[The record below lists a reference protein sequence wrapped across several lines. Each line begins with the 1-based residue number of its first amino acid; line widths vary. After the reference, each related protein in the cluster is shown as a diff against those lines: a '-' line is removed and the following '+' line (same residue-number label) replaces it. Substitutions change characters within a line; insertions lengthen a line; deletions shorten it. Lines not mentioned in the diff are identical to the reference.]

1 MFHCHLA
8 MLRLGEAL
16 ATPSRDEGATRV
28 KTLTLL
34 RHAKSTWDD
43 PVERDFD
50 RPLNGRGRRAAAR
63 IGQWLADDG
72 ADFDHVRA
80 SPAVRVRQTIEGIED
95 GIRRP
100 LHPMF
105 DARIYLA
112 SAMTLLDIVQ
122 GFEATAATA
131 LLIGHN
137 PGLEDLLLL
146 LTPDADPLRGEAAI
160 KYPTATL
167 AVLDLAVDTWRDTQ
181 SGSATLRH
189 FIRPRDL
196 DASLGPDD

>member
-1 MFHCHLA
+1 M
-8 MLRLGEAL
+8 
-16 ATPSRDEGATRV
+16 

-63 IGQWLADDG
+63 IGQWLAD
-72 ADFDHVRA
+72 ADSSFDHVRA

-95 GIRRP
+95 GLGRA
-100 LHPMF
+100 LKPMF
-105 DARIYLA
+105 DTRIYLA
-112 SAMTLLDIVQ
+112 SAVTLLDLVQ
-122 GFEATAATA
+122 GFEDKAATGM
-131 LLIGHN
+131 LIGHN

-146 LTPDADPLRGEAAI
+146 LTPDADPLRGEAEI

-167 AVLDLAVDTWRDTQ
+167 AVLELDIAAWHDAK
-181 SGSATLRH
+181 SGCAHLRH

>member
-1 MFHCHLA
+1 
-8 MLRLGEAL
+8 
-16 ATPSRDEGATRV
+16 V

-34 RHAKSTWDD
+34 RHAKSTWND

-72 ADFDHVRA
+72 VVFDHVRA
-80 SPAVRVRQTIEGIED
+80 SPAVRVRQTIEGVED
-95 GIRRP
+95 GLRHR
-100 LHPMF
+100 LAPMF

-122 GFEATAATA
+122 GFEASTATA

-146 LTPDADPLRGEAAI
+146 ITPDADPLRSE
-160 KYPTATL
+160 TATL
-167 AVLDLAVDTWRDTQ
+167 AVLDLNIETWRDAAP
-181 SGSATLRH
+181 GCAHLRA

>member
-1 MFHCHLA
+1 M
-8 MLRLGEAL
+8 
-16 ATPSRDEGATRV
+16 

-63 IGQWLADDG
+63 IGQWLADEG
-72 ADFDHVRA
+72 CAFDHARA
-80 SPAVRVRQTIEGIED
+80 SPAVRVRQTIEGVED
-95 GIRRP
+95 GLRARLNP
-100 LHPMF
+100 LF

-112 SAMTLLDIVQ
+112 SAVTLLDIVQ
-122 GFEATAATA
+122 GFANDAATA
-131 LLIGHN
+131 LLVGHN

-146 LTPDADPLRGEAAI
+146 LTPDADPLRGEVEI
-160 KYPTATL
+160 KYPTATV
-167 AVLDLAVDTWRDTQ
+167 AVLDLAVDTWRDAQ
-181 SGSATLRH
+181 AGCAHLRH
-189 FIRPRDL
+189 FVRPRDL

>member
-1 MFHCHLA
+1 M
-8 MLRLGEAL
+8 
-16 ATPSRDEGATRV
+16 

-63 IGQWLADDG
+63 IGQWLRDEGLADDG
-72 ADFDHVRA
+72 AAFDHVRA
-80 SPAVRVRQTIEGIED
+80 SPAIRVRQTIEGVED
-95 GIRRP
+95 GLRRP
-100 LHPMF
+100 LHAVFEP
-105 DARIYLA
+105 RIYLA
-112 SAMTLLDIVQ
+112 SAVTLLDIVQ
-122 GFEATAATA
+122 GGGDATRA

-146 LTPDADPLRGEAAI
+146 LTPAADPLREVAEV

-167 AVLDLAVDTWRDTQ
+167 AVLDLAIGDWRDAG
-181 SGSATLRH
+181 SGCATLRH

>member
-1 MFHCHLA
+1 M
-8 MLRLGEAL
+8 
-16 ATPSRDEGATRV
+16 

-63 IGQWLADDG
+63 IGQWLAESGLADHSAVFDD
-72 ADFDHVRA
+72 VRA
-80 SPAVRVRQTIEGIED
+80 SPAVRVRQTIEGVED
-95 GIRRP
+95 GLRRP
-100 LHPMF
+100 LRAVFEP
-105 DARIYLA
+105 RIYLA
-112 SAMTLLDIVQ
+112 SAVTLLDIVQ
-122 GFEATAATA
+122 GFGDADRA

-146 LTPDADPLRGEAAI
+146 LIADADPLRGEAEI

-167 AVLDLAVDTWRDTQ
+167 AILDLAVDQWRDA
-181 SGSATLRH
+181 GAGRATLRH

>member
-1 MFHCHLA
+1 M
-8 MLRLGEAL
+8 
-16 ATPSRDEGATRV
+16 

-63 IGQWLADDG
+63 IGQWLADEG
-72 ADFDHVRA
+72 LAGESAAFDHVRA
-80 SPAVRVRQTIEGIED
+80 SPAVRVRQTIEGVED
-95 GIRRP
+95 GCRCR
-100 LHPMF
+100 LDPMF

-112 SAMTLLDIVQ
+112 SAVTLLDIVQ
-122 GFEATAATA
+122 GFAGGAATA
-131 LLIGHN
+131 LLVGHN

-146 LTPDADPLRGEAAI
+146 LTPDADPLRGEAEV

-167 AVLDLAVDTWRDTQ
+167 AVLDLAIDTWRDAQ
-181 SGSATLRH
+181 AGCAHLRH
-189 FIRPRDL
+189 FVRPRDL

>member
-1 MFHCHLA
+1 M
-8 MLRLGEAL
+8 
-16 ATPSRDEGATRV
+16 

-43 PVERDFD
+43 PVARDFD

-63 IGQWLADDG
+63 IGQWLADDD
-72 ADFDHVRA
+72 ARFDQVRA
-80 SPAVRVRQTIEGIED
+80 SPAVRVRQTIEGVED
-95 GIRRP
+95 GLRHS
-100 LHPMF
+100 LHAVFEP
-105 DARIYLA
+105 RIYLA

-122 GFEATAATA
+122 GFGEARRA

-146 LTPDADPLRGEAAI
+146 LTPDADPLRGEVEI
-160 KYPTATL
+160 KYPTATM
-167 AVLDLAVDTWRDTQ
+167 AVLDLAVDTWRDTAA
-181 SGSATLRH
+181 GCATLRH

>member
-1 MFHCHLA
+1 M
-8 MLRLGEAL
+8 
-16 ATPSRDEGATRV
+16 

-63 IGQWLADDG
+63 IGQWLRDEGLADEG
-72 ADFDHVRA
+72 AAFDHVRA

-95 GIRRP
+95 GLRWP
-100 LHPMF
+100 LAPLF

-112 SAMTLLDIVQ
+112 SAVTLLDIVQ
-122 GFEATAATA
+122 GFEPAATA

-146 LTPDADPLRGEAAI
+146 LTPDSDPLRGEVEI

-167 AVLDLAVDTWRDTQ
+167 AILDLDVATWRDA
-181 SGSATLRH
+181 GAGCATLRH

>member
-1 MFHCHLA
+1 M
-8 MLRLGEAL
+8 
-16 ATPSRDEGATRV
+16 

-43 PVERDFD
+43 PVARDFD

-63 IGQWLADDG
+63 IGQWLAD
-72 ADFDHVRA
+72 ADATFDDVRA
-80 SPAVRVRQTIEGIED
+80 SPAVRVRQTIEGVED
-95 GIRRP
+95 GLHRP
-100 LHPMF
+100 LRPVF
-105 DARIYLA
+105 EQRIYLA
-112 SAMTLLDIVQ
+112 SAVTLLDIVQ
-122 GFEATAATA
+122 GFSGDAA

-146 LTPDADPLRGEAAI
+146 LTPAADPLRGEVEI

-167 AVLDLAVDTWRDTQ
+167 AVLDLDVSTWRDA
-181 SGSATLRH
+181 GPGLATLRH

>member
-1 MFHCHLA
+1 M
-8 MLRLGEAL
+8 
-16 ATPSRDEGATRV
+16 

-63 IGQWLADDG
+63 IGQWLADDE
-72 ADFDHVRA
+72 ARFDHVRA
-80 SPAVRVRQTIEGIED
+80 SPAVRVRQTIEGVED
-95 GIRRP
+95 GLRRSLAP
-100 LHPMF
+100 LF

-112 SAMTLLDIVQ
+112 SAVTLLDLVQ
-122 GFEATAATA
+122 GFADDAATA

-146 LTPDADPLRGEAAI
+146 LTPDADPLRGEVET

-167 AVLDLAVDTWRDTQ
+167 AVLDLDIAAWRDAAAA
-181 SGSATLRH
+181 SAHLRY

>member
-1 MFHCHLA
+1 
-8 MLRLGEAL
+8 
-16 ATPSRDEGATRV
+16 V

-63 IGQWLADDG
+63 IGQWLRDEGLADEG
-72 ADFDHVRA
+72 AAFDHVRA

-95 GIRRP
+95 GLRWP
-100 LHPMF
+100 LAPLF

-112 SAMTLLDIVQ
+112 SAVTLLDIVQ
-122 GFEATAATA
+122 GFEPAATA

-146 LTPDADPLRGEAAI
+146 LTPDADPLRGEVEI
-160 KYPTATL
+160 KYSTSTSRHGATR
-167 AVLDLAVDTWRDTQ
+167 ARGAPPCAT
-181 SGSATLRH
+181 SSARAISTR
-189 FIRPRDL
+189 
-196 DASLGPDD
+196 ALGPMIEQGLPAKMNNLP

>member
-1 MFHCHLA
+1 M
-8 MLRLGEAL
+8 
-16 ATPSRDEGATRV
+16 

-63 IGQWLADDG
+63 IGQWLRDEGPAGDG
-72 ADFDHVRA
+72 PALDEVRA

-95 GIRRP
+95 GLRRP
-100 LHPMF
+100 LRPVF
-105 DARIYLA
+105 EQRIYLA
-112 SAMTLLDIVQ
+112 SAVTLLDIVQ
-122 GFEATAATA
+122 GLAADSATA

-146 LTPDADPLRGEAAI
+146 LTPDADPLRGQAEI

-167 AVLDLAVDTWRDTQ
+167 AVLDLAVDAWRDA
-181 SGSATLRH
+181 GAGCATLRH
-189 FIRPRDL
+189 FVRPRDL

>member
-1 MFHCHLA
+1 M
-8 MLRLGEAL
+8 
-16 ATPSRDEGATRV
+16 

-63 IGQWLADDG
+63 IGKWLADDG
-72 ADFDHVRA
+72 AGFDHVRA

-95 GIRRP
+95 GLRRG
-100 LHPMF
+100 LQPMF

-112 SAMTLLDIVQ
+112 SAVTLLDIVQ
-122 GFEATAATA
+122 GFEETATTA

-137 PGLEDLLLL
+137 PGLEDLLLM
-146 LTPDADPLRGEAAI
+146 LTPPADPLRGEAEV

-167 AVLDLAVDTWRDTQ
+167 AVLDIDVDRWRDADE
-181 SGSATLRH
+181 GVARLRR

-196 DASLGPDD
+196 DPSLGPDD